1 MRAVLIALCAALV
14 FSTTAHAQTKPSD
27 TTPIGGCPE
36 VARQYINYGYFL
48 RIYLL
53 IRADCTYEIHARGNT
68 RVGIATLRLSDGT
81 LILPFQYSEGA
92 TDERF
97 ELRRNWHNLN
107 GRVMIG
113 GSAHEVSFYPKQW
126 R

>member
-1 MRAVLIALCAALV
+1 MRAVLIALCVVLFAGTV
-14 FSTTAHAQTKPSD
+14 HAQAKESD

-36 VARQYINYGYFL
+36 VANQYTNYGFFL

-53 IRADCTYEIHARGNT
+53 IRADCTYEIHARGNSG
-68 RVGIATLRLSDGT
+68 VGIAELRLSDGT
-81 LILPFQYSEGA
+81 LILPFQYSKGA

-107 GRVMIG
+107 GHVMIG